1 MSRAWKTTAA
11 ALGAALVVAPQ
22 PARSADI
29 NIVFAVPANTLT
41 FTAVF
46 VAQDAGFFAKEGLKV
61 ELRNLVGVASNN
73 AVIAGSA
80 DFSTGTAATF
90 LRAAA
95 QGQRMFAIANMVD
108 KPLVELVL
116 RKDVAAAAGIT
127 DATPFVARAKALKGK
142 TIAIQGVGSIVH
154 ALQRLV
160 AYKGGLDP
168 DKDVRIAPMN
178 PPAMLPA
185 LRNKDVDGFATSLPF
200 TTQAVLEG
208 DAIMLVSA
216 IAGDL
221 PEYTPF
227 SYLVLYTRPEVCRN
241 ERDKCARMGRAFKAA
256 AQFIQQRPADVL
268 GFLKKRFNRLKPDL
282 LAASWDAV
290 RKAHGADVRI
300 SDPGFI
306 NAQKFS
312 LDAGLLEPKLMLKDF
327 KGLYTDEFVK

>member
-1 MSRAWKTTAA
+1 MSSAWKTAAA
-11 ALGAALVVAPQ
+11 ALASALIIAPQ
-22 PARSADI
+22 PAKPAET
-29 NIVFAVPANTLT
+29 NIIFALPAQTLT

-73 AVIAGSA
+73 AVIGGSA

-95 QGQRMFAIANMVD
+95 QGQRMFAIANMVNR
-108 KPLVELVL
+108 PLVELVL

-127 DATPFVARAKALKGK
+127 DATPVVERAKALKGK

-154 ALQRLV
+154 AMQRLV
-160 AYKGGLDP
+160 ANKGGLDP

-200 TTQAVLEG
+200 TSQAVLEG
-208 DAIMLVSA
+208 DAIMLVSGTS
-216 IAGDL
+216 GDL
-221 PEYTPF
+221 PEYLPF

-241 ERDKCARMGRAFKAA
+241 ERDKCARMGRAFKGA
-256 AQFIQQRPADVL
+256 AQYIQQRPGDVL
-268 GFLKKRFNRLKPDL
+268 GILKKRFSRLNPEL
-282 LAASWDAV
+282 LAVSWEMV
-290 RKAHGADVRI
+290 RKAHVADVRI